1 MVDDIDIDGIANSI
15 VYNNASST
23 SPYTALY
30 IYMYMYMYMYT
41 VVGMSEDAG
50 QVTS

>member
-15 VYNNASST
+15 VYNNASSS

-30 IYMYMYMYMYT
+30 IYMYMYMYT